1 VIFVICRRLLG
12 PIGAAALLAATLP
25 SAVFATTYGK
35 LIVRNNAM
43 PASALDTQFSHVR
56 PPRSFLL
63 VVTEPSKTELQFRWS
78 VHCDSASRRESGGA
92 SGEATVSSGHW
103 VKQVRATWI
112 KHPAYCTGSIV
123 GSAASSPVLVRVFTQ

>member
-1 VIFVICRRLLG
+1 MSPICRRLLG
-12 PIGAAALLAATLP
+12 HDRCGRAACGGAALDVL
-25 SAVFATTYGK
+25 ATTYGK

-43 PASALDTQFSHVR
+43 PASALDTQFAHVR

-63 VVTEPSKTELQFRWS
+63 VVTEPRKTELSSSGRFTATAR
-78 VHCDSASRRESGGA
+78 ARESGGA

-112 KHPAYCTGSIV
+112 KHPAYCSGSIV
-123 GSAASSPVLVRVFTQ
+123 GSAASSPVLVRVFAQ